1 MWKVGMLLLSL
12 VLSISTNAQQ
22 QRQISVIYS
31 SPAGGIIDGHN
42 KAMQESLEKNNW
54 RVDAVRA
61 PNCRAA
67 KSWLDNNP
75 GKPAVMAFQVEE
87 DAYNRIAPGAADAC
101 GLTIEPK
108 QVAAIGLANHYVIC
122 SMLPADK
129 ALPKFL
135 AGGNRI
141 GTTFFASTNYIVAES
156 IVKTLNLRD
165 TKVLRFQGQ
174 PKATQALV
182 SGDVDFFL
190 GTNASS
196 VTSAGAQCFLST
208 AAKPLADKMGWKSIA
223 DLDPKNPWISAGH
236 MYVYL
241 AFNTDRKGIAQ
252 EAMEVVKTNPI
263 LIDYNR
269 TNAYPAGIAAG
280 QSEEAQW
287 KTIQNHINRYLT
299 K

>member
-1 MWKVGMLLLSL
+1 MFQISALLLSL
-12 VLSISTNAQQ
+12 FLVAGVQAKE
-22 QRQISVIYS
+22 RQISVIYS

-67 KSWLDNNP
+67 KAWLDGNP

-108 QVAAIGLANHYVIC
+108 NVAAISLANHYVVC
-122 SMLPADK
+122 SMLPPEK

-135 AGGNRI
+135 AGGNKV
-141 GTTFFASTNYIVAES
+141 GVTFFASTNVTVAES

-190 GTNASS
+190 GTNAAS
-196 VTSAGAQCFLST
+196 VTGSGAQCFLST

-223 DLDPKNPWISAGH
+223 ELDSKNPWISSGH

-241 AFNTDRKGIAQ
+241 AFNTDRNGIAQ
-252 EAMEVVKTNPI
+252 EAMSAVKTNPI
-263 LIDYNR
+263 LIEFNR
-269 TNAYPAGIAAG
+269 TNSYLTGVAAG
-280 QSEEAQW
+280 QTEEQQFRV
-287 KTIQNHINRYLT
+287 IQNHINRYT
-299 K
+299 NK